1 MANIENKTSKLE
13 DKAIITRKCK
23 LLLKLLGMDDKYRK
37 PNIQIPGLTE
47 RKNRSNDQ
55 IRKLL

>member
-1 MANIENKTSKLE
+1 MTNIENKTSKLE
-13 DKAIITRKCK
+13 DKAIITKKCK

-47 RKNRSNDQ
+47 RKNRSNDK
-55 IRKLL
+55 I